1 MIKFK
6 RSVKVENDNCRKL
19 LKELADFVYDF
30 TYGND
35 FAFMPHENTEYYVRD
50 LLPRI
55 YEELGEKP

>member
-1 MIKFK
+1 M
-6 RSVKVENDNCRKL
+6 ENDNCRKL

-35 FAFMPHENTEYYVRD
+35 FSFMPPENTEYCVRD

-55 YEELGEKP
+55 YEDLGE

>member
-1 MIKFK
+1 M
-6 RSVKVENDNCRKL
+6 ENDNCRKL

-55 YEELGEKP
+55 YEELGEELTK